1 LATPTCA
8 PHQTPNAALL
18 ASQFSQRLRRSAN
31 RAQTFPLFGPKLVE
45 AFMALGTFAPPED
58 SPEASDKKLLL
69 TYTVPAGEG
78 TKCRAVKD
86 EIEDFMVRSQLPLP
100 LI

>member
-1 LATPTCA
+1 MFLV
-8 PHQTPNAALL
+8 
-18 ASQFSQRLRRSAN
+18 ASIISELVFGCRRVRSVLRRWLAG
-31 RAQTFPLFGPKLVE
+31 LFGPKLVE